1 MLKLAFLVL
10 AYLYGSLP
18 ITEEMAKR
26 KGVDLR
32 KSGTGKVGSGNLWQ
46 TAGATYGIIGGLT
59 DLGKGAVPPLV
70 ARALGF
76 NNAVASAAAAAGV
89 AGQMWPVF
97 RRFDGGRG
105 NSSTLGLALA
115 LSPRSL
121 LLSAIPMLA
130 GAAVW
135 SFPIMAQRH
144 LPWKQRF
151 KFRSRHS
158 DEIPIGM
165 MAGWLG
171 LPLFAWIMRE
181 PRPVVRAC
189 AVVFLLL
196 VLRRATDKLDQDLA
210 SGASLKHTLLNR
222 VLYDRSH
229 H

>member
-76 NNAVASAAAAAGV
+76 SNSVASAAAAAGV

-121 LLSAIPMLA
+121 LLSAIP
-130 GAAVW
+130 
-135 SFPIMAQRH
+135 
-144 LPWKQRF
+144 
-151 KFRSRHS
+151 
-158 DEIPIGM
+158 
-165 MAGWLG
+165 
-171 LPLFAWIMRE
+171 
-181 PRPVVRAC
+181 
-189 AVVFLLL
+189 LL
-196 VLRRATDKLDQDLA
+196 
-210 SGASLKHTLLNR
+210 SGASLSWPNVTCPGNSGSNFAVDTAMR
-222 VLYDRSH
+222 FP
-229 H
+229 